1 MNSYV
6 AWGIF
11 GIISG
16 LIASFA
22 DVPLVMP
29 NQSENLKLGG
39 VCPWWGDV
47 TSKRFKVSFWLS
59 FLGQPGGY
67 IVMWLL
73 ADMISNGNVALA
85 GILKVMTLL
94 GCYTGL
100 MRHVVFCLKPLLYQR
115 LCHRS
120 GFQST
125 NVSGRRG
132 TLAWSCGHCDSSDT
146 YRGASCSKVV
156 RCLKPYR
163 FTDSPHAAQEV
174 RCQDHRSSRIWICA
188 AFSAAHYCRGI
199 KKIVNIV
206 TNNKRDFPVEGSPF
220 LRENKFS
227 KINQ

>member
-100 MRHVVFCLKPLLYQR
+100 MSHVVFCLKPLLYQR
-115 LCHRS
+115 LCKKMSDDESNEVIKAIDQVFNPPMYLAGVVLWLGLAVTVIVAILTGALPVPKWCVVLNPIGSLIVLMPLKKCGVRIIGAL
-120 GFQST
+120 GFGFVLLS
-125 NVSGRRG
+125 V
-132 TLAWSCGHCDSSDT
+132 LLIIA
-146 YRGASCSKVV
+146 
-156 RCLKPYR
+156 
-163 FTDSPHAAQEV
+163 
-174 RCQDHRSSRIWICA
+174 
-188 AFSAAHYCRGI
+188 GI
-199 KKIVNIV
+199 
-206 TNNKRDFPVEGSPF
+206 
-220 LRENKFS
+220 
-227 KINQ
+227 

>member
-47 TSKRFKVSFWLS
+47 TSKRFRVSFWLS

-100 MRHVVFCLKPLLYQR
+100 MSHVVFCLKPLLYQR
-115 LCHRS
+115 LCKKMSDDESNEVIKAIDLVFNPPMYLAGVVLWLGLAVTVIVAILTGALPVPKWCVVLNPIGSLIVLMPLKKCGVRIIGAL
-120 GFQST
+120 GFGFVLLS
-125 NVSGRRG
+125 V
-132 TLAWSCGHCDSSDT
+132 LLIIA
-146 YRGASCSKVV
+146 GA
-156 RCLKPYR
+156 
-163 FTDSPHAAQEV
+163 
-174 RCQDHRSSRIWICA
+174 
-188 AFSAAHYCRGI
+188 
-199 KKIVNIV
+199 
-206 TNNKRDFPVEGSPF
+206 
-220 LRENKFS
+220 
-227 KINQ
+227 

>member
-100 MRHVVFCLKPLLYQR
+100 MSHVVFCLKPLLYQR
-115 LCHRS
+115 LCKKMSDYESNEVIKAIDLVFNPPMYLAGVVLWLGLAVTVIVAILTGALPVPKWCVVLNPIGSLIVLMPLKKCGVRIIGAL
-120 GFQST
+120 GFGFVLLS
-125 NVSGRRG
+125 V
-132 TLAWSCGHCDSSDT
+132 LLIIA
-146 YRGASCSKVV
+146 
-156 RCLKPYR
+156 
-163 FTDSPHAAQEV
+163 
-174 RCQDHRSSRIWICA
+174 
-188 AFSAAHYCRGI
+188 GI
-199 KKIVNIV
+199 
-206 TNNKRDFPVEGSPF
+206 
-220 LRENKFS
+220 
-227 KINQ
+227 

>member
-85 GILKVMTLL
+85 GILKVVTLL

-100 MRHVVFCLKPLLYQR
+100 MSHVVFCLKPLLYQR
-115 LCHRS
+115 LCMKMS
-120 GFQST
+120 DDESNEVIKAIDLVFNPPMYLAGVVLWLGLAVTVIVAILTGALPVPKWCVVLNPIGSLIVLMPLKKCGVGIIGALGFGFVLLS
-125 NVSGRRG
+125 VLLIIAG
-132 TLAWSCGHCDSSDT
+132 
-146 YRGASCSKVV
+146 V
-156 RCLKPYR
+156 
-163 FTDSPHAAQEV
+163 
-174 RCQDHRSSRIWICA
+174 
-188 AFSAAHYCRGI
+188 
-199 KKIVNIV
+199 
-206 TNNKRDFPVEGSPF
+206 
-220 LRENKFS
+220 
-227 KINQ
+227 

>member
-100 MRHVVFCLKPLLYQR
+100 MSHVVFCLKPLLYQR
-115 LCHRS
+115 LCKKMSDDESNGVIKAIDLVFNPPMYLAGVVLWLGLAVTVIVAILTGALPVPKWCVVLNPIGSLIVLMPLKKCGVRIIGAL
-120 GFQST
+120 GFGFVLLS
-125 NVSGRRG
+125 VLLIIAG
-132 TLAWSCGHCDSSDT
+132 
-146 YRGASCSKVV
+146 V
-156 RCLKPYR
+156 
-163 FTDSPHAAQEV
+163 
-174 RCQDHRSSRIWICA
+174 
-188 AFSAAHYCRGI
+188 
-199 KKIVNIV
+199 
-206 TNNKRDFPVEGSPF
+206 
-220 LRENKFS
+220 
-227 KINQ
+227 

>member
-22 DVPLVMP
+22 DVPLVMS

-100 MRHVVFCLKPLLYQR
+100 MSHVVFCLKPLLYQR
-115 LCHRS
+115 LCKKMSDDESNEVIKAIDLVFNPPMYLAGVVLWLGLAVTVIVAILTGALPVPKWCVVLNPIGSLIVLMPLKKCGVRIIGAL
-120 GFQST
+120 GFGFVLLS
-125 NVSGRRG
+125 V
-132 TLAWSCGHCDSSDT
+132 LLIIA
-146 YRGASCSKVV
+146 
-156 RCLKPYR
+156 
-163 FTDSPHAAQEV
+163 
-174 RCQDHRSSRIWICA
+174 
-188 AFSAAHYCRGI
+188 GI
-199 KKIVNIV
+199 
-206 TNNKRDFPVEGSPF
+206 
-220 LRENKFS
+220 
-227 KINQ
+227 

>member
-100 MRHVVFCLKPLLYQR
+100 MSHVVFCLKPLLYQI
-115 LCHRS
+115 LCKKMSDDESNEVIKAIDLVFNPPMYLAGVVLWLGLAVTVIVAILTGALPVPKWCVILNPIGSLIVLMPLKKCGVRIIGAL
-120 GFQST
+120 GFGFVLLS
-125 NVSGRRG
+125 VLLIIAG
-132 TLAWSCGHCDSSDT
+132 
-146 YRGASCSKVV
+146 V
-156 RCLKPYR
+156 
-163 FTDSPHAAQEV
+163 
-174 RCQDHRSSRIWICA
+174 
-188 AFSAAHYCRGI
+188 
-199 KKIVNIV
+199 
-206 TNNKRDFPVEGSPF
+206 
-220 LRENKFS
+220 
-227 KINQ
+227 

>member
-100 MRHVVFCLKPLLYQR
+100 MSHVVFCLKPLLYQR
-115 LCHRS
+115 LCKKMSDDESNEVIKAIDLVFNPPMYLAGVVLWLGLAVTVIVAILTGALPVPKWCVVLNPIGSLIVLMPLKKCGVRIIGAL
-120 GFQST
+120 GFGFVLLS
-125 NVSGRRG
+125 VMLIIAG
-132 TLAWSCGHCDSSDT
+132 
-146 YRGASCSKVV
+146 V
-156 RCLKPYR
+156 
-163 FTDSPHAAQEV
+163 
-174 RCQDHRSSRIWICA
+174 
-188 AFSAAHYCRGI
+188 
-199 KKIVNIV
+199 
-206 TNNKRDFPVEGSPF
+206 
-220 LRENKFS
+220 
-227 KINQ
+227 

>member
-22 DVPLVMP
+22 DVPLFMP

-73 ADMISNGNVALA
+73 ADIISNGNVALA

-100 MRHVVFCLKPLLYQR
+100 MSHVVFCLKPLLYQR
-115 LCHRS
+115 LCKKMSDDESNEVIKAIDLVFNPPMYLAGVVLWLGLAVTVIVAILTGALPVPKWCVVLNPIGSLIVLMPLKKCGVRIIGAL
-120 GFQST
+120 GFGFVLLS
-125 NVSGRRG
+125 VLLIIAG
-132 TLAWSCGHCDSSDT
+132 
-146 YRGASCSKVV
+146 V
-156 RCLKPYR
+156 
-163 FTDSPHAAQEV
+163 
-174 RCQDHRSSRIWICA
+174 
-188 AFSAAHYCRGI
+188 
-199 KKIVNIV
+199 
-206 TNNKRDFPVEGSPF
+206 
-220 LRENKFS
+220 
-227 KINQ
+227 

>member
-39 VCPWWGDV
+39 VCSWWGDV

-73 ADMISNGNVALA
+73 ADMISKENVTLA
-85 GILKVMTLL
+85 WVLKAVTLL

-100 MRHVVFCLKPLLYQR
+100 MSHVVFCLKPLLYQR
-115 LCHRS
+115 LCEKMSDDESNEVVKAIDPVFNPPMYLAGVVLWLGLAVTVIVAILTGALPVPKWCIVLNPIGSLIVLMPLKKCGVRIIGAL
-120 GFQST
+120 GFGFVLLS
-125 NVSGRRG
+125 VLLIIAG
-132 TLAWSCGHCDSSDT
+132 
-146 YRGASCSKVV
+146 V
-156 RCLKPYR
+156 
-163 FTDSPHAAQEV
+163 
-174 RCQDHRSSRIWICA
+174 
-188 AFSAAHYCRGI
+188 
-199 KKIVNIV
+199 
-206 TNNKRDFPVEGSPF
+206 
-220 LRENKFS
+220 
-227 KINQ
+227 

>member
-100 MRHVVFCLKPLLYQR
+100 MSHVVFCLKPLLYQR
-115 LCHRS
+115 LCKKMSDDESNEVIKAIDLVFNPPMYLAGVVLWLGLAVTVIVAILTGALPVPKWCVVLNPIGSLIVLMPLKKCGVRIIGAL
-120 GFQST
+120 GFGFVLLSVLLQMYPSRL
-125 NVSGRRG
+125 N
-132 TLAWSCGHCDSSDT
+132 
-146 YRGASCSKVV
+146 
-156 RCLKPYR
+156 
-163 FTDSPHAAQEV
+163 TD
-174 RCQDHRSSRIWICA
+174 
-188 AFSAAHYCRGI
+188 
-199 KKIVNIV
+199 
-206 TNNKRDFPVEGSPF
+206 F
-220 LRENKFS
+220 LS
-227 KINQ
+227 VLLTD

>member
-67 IVMWLL
+67 VVMWFL

-100 MRHVVFCLKPLLYQR
+100 MSHVVFCLKPLLYQR
-115 LCHRS
+115 LCKKMSDDESNEVIKAIDLVFNPPMYLAGVVLWLGLAVTVIVAILTGALPVPKWCVVLNPIGSLIVLMPLKKCGVRIIGAL
-120 GFQST
+120 GFGFVLLS
-125 NVSGRRG
+125 V
-132 TLAWSCGHCDSSDT
+132 LLIIA
-146 YRGASCSKVV
+146 
-156 RCLKPYR
+156 
-163 FTDSPHAAQEV
+163 
-174 RCQDHRSSRIWICA
+174 
-188 AFSAAHYCRGI
+188 GI
-199 KKIVNIV
+199 
-206 TNNKRDFPVEGSPF
+206 
-220 LRENKFS
+220 
-227 KINQ
+227 

>member
-11 GIISG
+11 GMISG

-100 MRHVVFCLKPLLYQR
+100 MSHVVFCLKPLLYQR
-115 LCHRS
+115 LCKKMSDDESNEVIKAIDLVFNPPMYLAGVVLWLGLAVTVIVAILTGALPVPKWCVVLNPIGSLIVLMPLKKCGVRIIGAL
-120 GFQST
+120 GFGFVLLS
-125 NVSGRRG
+125 VLLIIAG
-132 TLAWSCGHCDSSDT
+132 
-146 YRGASCSKVV
+146 V
-156 RCLKPYR
+156 
-163 FTDSPHAAQEV
+163 
-174 RCQDHRSSRIWICA
+174 
-188 AFSAAHYCRGI
+188 
-199 KKIVNIV
+199 
-206 TNNKRDFPVEGSPF
+206 
-220 LRENKFS
+220 
-227 KINQ
+227 

>member
-1 MNSYV
+1 M
-6 AWGIF
+6 GIF

-100 MRHVVFCLKPLLYQR
+100 MSHVVFCLKPLLYQR
-115 LCHRS
+115 LCKKMSDDESNEVIKAIDLVFNPPMYLAGVVLWLGLAVTVIAAILTGALPVPKWCVVLNPIGSLIVLMPLKKCGVRIIGAL
-120 GFQST
+120 GFGFVLLS
-125 NVSGRRG
+125 V
-132 TLAWSCGHCDSSDT
+132 LLIIA
-146 YRGASCSKVV
+146 
-156 RCLKPYR
+156 
-163 FTDSPHAAQEV
+163 
-174 RCQDHRSSRIWICA
+174 
-188 AFSAAHYCRGI
+188 GI
-199 KKIVNIV
+199 
-206 TNNKRDFPVEGSPF
+206 
-220 LRENKFS
+220 
-227 KINQ
+227 

>member
-6 AWGIF
+6 AWGIL

-100 MRHVVFCLKPLLYQR
+100 MSHVVFCLKPLLYQR
-115 LCHRS
+115 LCKKMSDDESNEVIKAIDLVFNPPMYLAGVVLWLGLAVTVIVAILTGALPVPKWCVVLNPIGSLIVLMPLKKCGVRIIGAL
-120 GFQST
+120 GFGFVLLS
-125 NVSGRRG
+125 VLLIIAG
-132 TLAWSCGHCDSSDT
+132 
-146 YRGASCSKVV
+146 V
-156 RCLKPYR
+156 
-163 FTDSPHAAQEV
+163 
-174 RCQDHRSSRIWICA
+174 
-188 AFSAAHYCRGI
+188 
-199 KKIVNIV
+199 
-206 TNNKRDFPVEGSPF
+206 
-220 LRENKFS
+220 
-227 KINQ
+227 

>member
-73 ADMISNGNVALA
+73 ADIISNGNVALA

-100 MRHVVFCLKPLLYQR
+100 MSHVVFCLKPLLYQR
-115 LCHRS
+115 LCKKMSDDESNEVIKAIDLVFNPPMYLAGVVLWLGLAVTVIVAILTGALPVPKWCVVLNPIGSLIVLMPLKKCGVRIIGAL
-120 GFQST
+120 GFGFVLLS
-125 NVSGRRG
+125 VLLIIAG
-132 TLAWSCGHCDSSDT
+132 
-146 YRGASCSKVV
+146 V
-156 RCLKPYR
+156 
-163 FTDSPHAAQEV
+163 
-174 RCQDHRSSRIWICA
+174 
-188 AFSAAHYCRGI
+188 
-199 KKIVNIV
+199 
-206 TNNKRDFPVEGSPF
+206 
-220 LRENKFS
+220 
-227 KINQ
+227 

>member
-100 MRHVVFCLKPLLYQR
+100 MSHVVFCLKPLLYQR
-115 LCHRS
+115 LCKKMSDDESNEVIKAIDLVFNPPMYLAGVVLWLGLAVTVIVAILTGALPVPRWCVVLNPIGS
-120 GFQST
+120 LIVLMPLKKCGVRIIGALGFGFVLLS
-125 NVSGRRG
+125 VLLIIAG
-132 TLAWSCGHCDSSDT
+132 
-146 YRGASCSKVV
+146 V
-156 RCLKPYR
+156 
-163 FTDSPHAAQEV
+163 
-174 RCQDHRSSRIWICA
+174 
-188 AFSAAHYCRGI
+188 
-199 KKIVNIV
+199 
-206 TNNKRDFPVEGSPF
+206 
-220 LRENKFS
+220 
-227 KINQ
+227 

>member
-73 ADMISNGNVALA
+73 ADIISNGNVALA

-100 MRHVVFCLKPLLYQR
+100 MSHVVFCLKPLLYQR
-115 LCHRS
+115 LCKKMSDDESNEVIKAIDLVFNPPMYLAGVVLWLGLAVTVMVAILTGALPVPKWCVVLNPIGSLIVLMPLKKCGVRIIGAL
-120 GFQST
+120 GFGFVLLS
-125 NVSGRRG
+125 VLLIIAG
-132 TLAWSCGHCDSSDT
+132 
-146 YRGASCSKVV
+146 V
-156 RCLKPYR
+156 
-163 FTDSPHAAQEV
+163 
-174 RCQDHRSSRIWICA
+174 
-188 AFSAAHYCRGI
+188 
-199 KKIVNIV
+199 
-206 TNNKRDFPVEGSPF
+206 
-220 LRENKFS
+220 
-227 KINQ
+227 

>member
-22 DVPLVMP
+22 DVPLVML

-59 FLGQPGGY
+59 FLGRPGGY

-73 ADMISNGNVALA
+73 ADIISNGNVALA

-100 MRHVVFCLKPLLYQR
+100 MSHVVFCLKPLLYQR
-115 LCHRS
+115 LCKKMSDDESNEVIKAIDLVFNPPMYLAGVVLWLGLAVTVVVAILTGALPVPKWCVVLNPIGSLIVLMPLKKCGVRIIGAL
-120 GFQST
+120 GFGFVPLS
-125 NVSGRRG
+125 V
-132 TLAWSCGHCDSSDT
+132 LLIIA
-146 YRGASCSKVV
+146 
-156 RCLKPYR
+156 
-163 FTDSPHAAQEV
+163 
-174 RCQDHRSSRIWICA
+174 
-188 AFSAAHYCRGI
+188 GI
-199 KKIVNIV
+199 
-206 TNNKRDFPVEGSPF
+206 
-220 LRENKFS
+220 
-227 KINQ
+227 

>member
-85 GILKVMTLL
+85 GILKVVTLL

-100 MRHVVFCLKPLLYQR
+100 MSHVVFCLKPLLYQR
-115 LCHRS
+115 LCKKMSDDESNEVIKAIDLVFNPPMYLAGVVFWLGLAVTVIVAILTGALPVPKWCVVLNPIGSLIVLMPLKKCGVRIIGAL
-120 GFQST
+120 GFGFVLLS
-125 NVSGRRG
+125 VLLIIAG
-132 TLAWSCGHCDSSDT
+132 
-146 YRGASCSKVV
+146 V
-156 RCLKPYR
+156 
-163 FTDSPHAAQEV
+163 
-174 RCQDHRSSRIWICA
+174 
-188 AFSAAHYCRGI
+188 
-199 KKIVNIV
+199 
-206 TNNKRDFPVEGSPF
+206 
-220 LRENKFS
+220 
-227 KINQ
+227 

>member
-47 TSKRFKVSFWLS
+47 TSKRFRVSFWLS

-100 MRHVVFCLKPLLYQR
+100 MSHVVFCLKPLLYQR
-115 LCHRS
+115 LCKKMS
-120 GFQST
+120 DDESNEVIKAIDLVF
-125 NVSGRRG
+125 NPPMY
-132 TLAWSCGHCDSSDT
+132 LAGVVLWLGLAVTVIVAILTGALPVPKWCVVLNPIGSLIVLMPLKKCG
-146 YRGASCSKVV
+146 V
-156 RCLKPYR
+156 R
-163 FTDSPHAAQEV
+163 
-174 RCQDHRSSRIWICA
+174 II
-188 AFSAAHYCRGI
+188 
-199 KKIVNIV
+199 
-206 TNNKRDFPVEGSPF
+206 
-220 LRENKFS
+220 
-227 KINQ
+227 

>member
-1 MNSYV
+1 MDSYV
-6 AWGIF
+6 AWGIL

-100 MRHVVFCLKPLLYQR
+100 MSHVVFCLKPLLYQR
-115 LCHRS
+115 LCKKMSDDESNEVIKAIDLVFNPPMYLAGVVLWLGLAVTVIVAILTGALPVPKWCVVLNPIGSLIVLMPLKKCGVRIIGAL
-120 GFQST
+120 GFGFVLLS
-125 NVSGRRG
+125 VLLIIAG
-132 TLAWSCGHCDSSDT
+132 
-146 YRGASCSKVV
+146 V
-156 RCLKPYR
+156 
-163 FTDSPHAAQEV
+163 
-174 RCQDHRSSRIWICA
+174 
-188 AFSAAHYCRGI
+188 
-199 KKIVNIV
+199 
-206 TNNKRDFPVEGSPF
+206 
-220 LRENKFS
+220 
-227 KINQ
+227 

>member
-29 NQSENLKLGG
+29 NQSANLKLGG
-39 VCPWWGDV
+39 VCSWWGDV

-100 MRHVVFCLKPLLYQR
+100 MSHVVFCLKPLLYQR
-115 LCHRS
+115 LCKKMSDDESNEVIKAIDPVFNPPMYLAGVVLWLGLAVTVIAAILTGALPVPKWCVVLNPIGSLIVLMPLKKCGVRIIGAL
-120 GFQST
+120 GFGFVLLS
-125 NVSGRRG
+125 VLLIIAG
-132 TLAWSCGHCDSSDT
+132 
-146 YRGASCSKVV
+146 V
-156 RCLKPYR
+156 
-163 FTDSPHAAQEV
+163 
-174 RCQDHRSSRIWICA
+174 
-188 AFSAAHYCRGI
+188 
-199 KKIVNIV
+199 
-206 TNNKRDFPVEGSPF
+206 
-220 LRENKFS
+220 
-227 KINQ
+227 

>member
-73 ADMISNGNVALA
+73 ADMI
-85 GILKVMTLL
+85 
-94 GCYTGL
+94 
-100 MRHVVFCLKPLLYQR
+100 
-115 LCHRS
+115 
-120 GFQST
+120 
-125 NVSGRRG
+125 
-132 TLAWSCGHCDSSDT
+132 
-146 YRGASCSKVV
+146 
-156 RCLKPYR
+156 
-163 FTDSPHAAQEV
+163 
-174 RCQDHRSSRIWICA
+174 
-188 AFSAAHYCRGI
+188 
-199 KKIVNIV
+199 
-206 TNNKRDFPVEGSPF
+206 
-220 LRENKFS
+220 
-227 KINQ
+227 

>member
-47 TSKRFKVSFWLS
+47 NSKRFKVSFWLS

-100 MRHVVFCLKPLLYQR
+100 MSHVVFCLKPLLYQR
-115 LCHRS
+115 LCKKMSDDESNEVIKAIDLVFNPPMYLAGVVLWLGLAVTVIVAILTGALPVPKWCVVLNPIGSLIVLMPLKKCGVRIIGAL
-120 GFQST
+120 GFGFVLLS
-125 NVSGRRG
+125 VLLIIAG
-132 TLAWSCGHCDSSDT
+132 
-146 YRGASCSKVV
+146 V
-156 RCLKPYR
+156 
-163 FTDSPHAAQEV
+163 
-174 RCQDHRSSRIWICA
+174 
-188 AFSAAHYCRGI
+188 
-199 KKIVNIV
+199 
-206 TNNKRDFPVEGSPF
+206 
-220 LRENKFS
+220 
-227 KINQ
+227 

>member
-39 VCPWWGDV
+39 VCSWWGDV

-100 MRHVVFCLKPLLYQR
+100 MSHVVFCLKPLLYQR
-115 LCHRS
+115 LCKKMSDDESNEVIKAIDLVFNPPMYLAGVVLWLGLAVTVIVAILTGALPVPKWCVVLNPIGSLIVLMPLKKCGVRIIGAL
-120 GFQST
+120 GFGFVLLS
-125 NVSGRRG
+125 VLLIIAG
-132 TLAWSCGHCDSSDT
+132 
-146 YRGASCSKVV
+146 V
-156 RCLKPYR
+156 
-163 FTDSPHAAQEV
+163 
-174 RCQDHRSSRIWICA
+174 
-188 AFSAAHYCRGI
+188 
-199 KKIVNIV
+199 
-206 TNNKRDFPVEGSPF
+206 
-220 LRENKFS
+220 
-227 KINQ
+227 

>member
-100 MRHVVFCLKPLLYQR
+100 MSHVVFCLKPLLYQR
-115 LCHRS
+115 LCKKMSDDESNEVIKAIDLVFNPPMYLAGVVLWLGLAVTVIVAILTGALPVPKWCVILNPIGSLIVLMPLKKCGVRIIGAL
-120 GFQST
+120 GFGFVLLS
-125 NVSGRRG
+125 VLLIIAG
-132 TLAWSCGHCDSSDT
+132 
-146 YRGASCSKVV
+146 V
-156 RCLKPYR
+156 
-163 FTDSPHAAQEV
+163 
-174 RCQDHRSSRIWICA
+174 
-188 AFSAAHYCRGI
+188 
-199 KKIVNIV
+199 
-206 TNNKRDFPVEGSPF
+206 
-220 LRENKFS
+220 
-227 KINQ
+227 

>member
-100 MRHVVFCLKPLLYQR
+100 MSHVVFCLKPLLYQR
-115 LCHRS
+115 LCKKMSDDESNEVIKAIDLVFNPPMYLAGVVLWLGLAVTVIVAILTGALPVPKWCVVLNPIGSLIVFMPLKKCGVRIIGAL
-120 GFQST
+120 GFGFVLLS
-125 NVSGRRG
+125 V
-132 TLAWSCGHCDSSDT
+132 LLIIA
-146 YRGASCSKVV
+146 
-156 RCLKPYR
+156 
-163 FTDSPHAAQEV
+163 
-174 RCQDHRSSRIWICA
+174 
-188 AFSAAHYCRGI
+188 GI
-199 KKIVNIV
+199 
-206 TNNKRDFPVEGSPF
+206 
-220 LRENKFS
+220 
-227 KINQ
+227 

>member
-73 ADMISNGNVALA
+73 ADIISNGNVALA

-100 MRHVVFCLKPLLYQR
+100 MSHVVFCLKPLLYQR
-115 LCHRS
+115 LCKKMSDDESNEVIKAIDLVFNPPMYLAGVVLWLGLAVTVIAAILTGALPVPKWCVVLNPIGSLIVLMPLKKCGVRIIVAL
-120 GFQST
+120 GFGFVLLS
-125 NVSGRRG
+125 V
-132 TLAWSCGHCDSSDT
+132 LLIIA
-146 YRGASCSKVV
+146 
-156 RCLKPYR
+156 
-163 FTDSPHAAQEV
+163 
-174 RCQDHRSSRIWICA
+174 
-188 AFSAAHYCRGI
+188 GI
-199 KKIVNIV
+199 
-206 TNNKRDFPVEGSPF
+206 
-220 LRENKFS
+220 
-227 KINQ
+227 

>member
-16 LIASFA
+16 LIASSA

-100 MRHVVFCLKPLLYQR
+100 MSHVVFCLKPLLYQR
-115 LCHRS
+115 LCKKMSDDESNEVIKAIDLVFNPPMYLAGVVLWLGLAVTVIVAILTGALPVPKWCVVLNPIGSLIVLMPLKKCGVRIIGAL
-120 GFQST
+120 GFGFVLLS
-125 NVSGRRG
+125 VLLIIAG
-132 TLAWSCGHCDSSDT
+132 
-146 YRGASCSKVV
+146 V
-156 RCLKPYR
+156 
-163 FTDSPHAAQEV
+163 
-174 RCQDHRSSRIWICA
+174 
-188 AFSAAHYCRGI
+188 
-199 KKIVNIV
+199 
-206 TNNKRDFPVEGSPF
+206 
-220 LRENKFS
+220 
-227 KINQ
+227 

>member
-73 ADMISNGNVALA
+73 ADIISNGNVALA

-100 MRHVVFCLKPLLYQR
+100 MSHVVFCLKPLLYQR
-115 LCHRS
+115 LCKKMSDDESNEVIKAIDLVFNPPMYLAGVVLWLGLAVTVIAAILTGALPVPKWCVVLNPIGSLIVLMPLKKCGVRIIGAL
-120 GFQST
+120 GFGFVLLS
-125 NVSGRRG
+125 V
-132 TLAWSCGHCDSSDT
+132 LLIIA
-146 YRGASCSKVV
+146 GA
-156 RCLKPYR
+156 
-163 FTDSPHAAQEV
+163 
-174 RCQDHRSSRIWICA
+174 
-188 AFSAAHYCRGI
+188 
-199 KKIVNIV
+199 
-206 TNNKRDFPVEGSPF
+206 
-220 LRENKFS
+220 
-227 KINQ
+227 

>member
-100 MRHVVFCLKPLLYQR
+100 MSHVVFCLKPLLYQR
-115 LCHRS
+115 LCKKMSDDESNEVIKAIDLVFNPPMYLAGVVLWLGLAVTVIVAILTGALPVPKWCVVLNPIGSLIVLMPLKKCGVRIIGAL
-120 GFQST
+120 GFGFVLLS
-125 NVSGRRG
+125 VLLIIAG
-132 TLAWSCGHCDSSDT
+132 
-146 YRGASCSKVV
+146 V
-156 RCLKPYR
+156 
-163 FTDSPHAAQEV
+163 
-174 RCQDHRSSRIWICA
+174 
-188 AFSAAHYCRGI
+188 
-199 KKIVNIV
+199 
-206 TNNKRDFPVEGSPF
+206 
-220 LRENKFS
+220 
-227 KINQ
+227 

>member
-73 ADMISNGNVALA
+73 ADIISNGNVALA

-100 MRHVVFCLKPLLYQR
+100 MSHVVFCLKPLLYQR
-115 LCHRS
+115 LCKKMSDDESNEVIKAIDLVFNPPMYLAGVVLWLGLAVTVVVAILTGALPVPKWCVVLNPIGSLIVLMPLKKCGVRIIGAL
-120 GFQST
+120 GFGFVLLS
-125 NVSGRRG
+125 V
-132 TLAWSCGHCDSSDT
+132 LLIIA
-146 YRGASCSKVV
+146 
-156 RCLKPYR
+156 
-163 FTDSPHAAQEV
+163 
-174 RCQDHRSSRIWICA
+174 
-188 AFSAAHYCRGI
+188 GI
-199 KKIVNIV
+199 
-206 TNNKRDFPVEGSPF
+206 
-220 LRENKFS
+220 
-227 KINQ
+227 

>member
-47 TSKRFKVSFWLS
+47 TSKRFRVSFWLS

-100 MRHVVFCLKPLLYQR
+100 MSHVVFCLKPLLYQR
-115 LCHRS
+115 LCKKMSDDESNEVIKAIDLVFNPPMYLARVVLWLGLAVTVMVAILTGALPVPKWCVVLNPIGS
-120 GFQST
+120 LIVLMPLKKCGVRIIGALGFGFVLLS
-125 NVSGRRG
+125 VLLIIAG
-132 TLAWSCGHCDSSDT
+132 
-146 YRGASCSKVV
+146 V
-156 RCLKPYR
+156 
-163 FTDSPHAAQEV
+163 
-174 RCQDHRSSRIWICA
+174 
-188 AFSAAHYCRGI
+188 
-199 KKIVNIV
+199 
-206 TNNKRDFPVEGSPF
+206 
-220 LRENKFS
+220 
-227 KINQ
+227 

>member
-22 DVPLVMP
+22 DVPLVMS

-73 ADMISNGNVALA
+73 ANMISNGNVALA

-94 GCYTGL
+94 GCYAGL
-100 MRHVVFCLKPLLYQR
+100 MSHVVFCLKPLLYQR
-115 LCHRS
+115 LCKKMSDDESNEVIKAIDPVFNPPMYLAGVVLWLGLAVTVIAAILTGALPVPKWCVVLNPIGSLIVLMPLKKCGVRIIGAL
-120 GFQST
+120 GFGFVLLS
-125 NVSGRRG
+125 V
-132 TLAWSCGHCDSSDT
+132 LLIIA
-146 YRGASCSKVV
+146 
-156 RCLKPYR
+156 
-163 FTDSPHAAQEV
+163 
-174 RCQDHRSSRIWICA
+174 
-188 AFSAAHYCRGI
+188 GI
-199 KKIVNIV
+199 
-206 TNNKRDFPVEGSPF
+206 
-220 LRENKFS
+220 
-227 KINQ
+227 